1 MADMQTELQKIQG
14 KMGRPLPGQSLTND
28 PENPAPFEQAP
39 EYTTVNE
46 GVEFLWDKF
55 IEPET
60 YTSVLEAIADGTPI
74 MNLVQVVLYD
84 GFTKGKWNPD
94 LMMMLAEPATYM
106 LMALAERQD
115 IPMTIYDGE
124 LEDETDDE
132 MLFGQ
137 TLTDDRINRLKSSK
151 ESGTIPAGILTPEM
165 EEELE
170 SLPEVKESLMSRPE
184 TPATNT
190 ESLMAAPVGEE
201 V

>member
-1 MADMQTELQKIQG
+1 MQTELQKIQG

-137 TLTDDRINRLKSSK
+137 TLTDDRINQLKSSK

>member
-1 MADMQTELQKIQG
+1 MQTELQKIQG

-28 PENPAPFEQAP
+28 PESPAPFEQAP

-137 TLTDDRINRLKSSK
+137 TLTDDKINRLKSSK

>member
-1 MADMQTELQKIQG
+1 MQTELQKIQG

-137 TLTDDRINRLKSSK
+137 TLTDDRINQLKSSK

-184 TPATNT
+184 TPAANT

>member
-28 PENPAPFEQAP
+28 PESPAPFEQAP

-137 TLTDDRINRLKSSK
+137 TLTDDKINRLKSSK

>member
-1 MADMQTELQKIQG
+1 MQTELQKIQG

>member
-137 TLTDDRINRLKSSK
+137 TLTEDRIKRLKSSK
-151 ESGTIPAGILTPEM
+151 ESGSIPAGILTTEM

-170 SLPEVKESLMSRPE
+170 SLPEVKPSLMSRPE
-184 TPATNT
+184 TPAANT

>member
-1 MADMQTELQKIQG
+1 MQTELQKIQG

-28 PENPAPFEQAP
+28 PESPAPFEQAP

-137 TLTDDRINRLKSSK
+137 TLTDDKINRLKSSK
-151 ESGTIPAGILTPEM
+151 ESGTIPAGILTSEM

>member
-137 TLTDDRINRLKSSK
+137 TLTDDRINQLKSSK

>member
-184 TPATNT
+184 TPAANT

>member
-137 TLTDDRINRLKSSK
+137 TLTDDRINQLKSSND
-151 ESGTIPAGILTPEM
+151 SGTIPAGILTPEM

>member
-1 MADMQTELQKIQG
+1 MQTELQKIQG

-137 TLTDDRINRLKSSK
+137 TLTDDRINQLKSSK

-170 SLPEVKESLMSRPE
+170 ALPEVKESLMSRPE
-184 TPATNT
+184 TPAANT

>member
-1 MADMQTELQKIQG
+1 MQTELQKIQG

-184 TPATNT
+184 TPAANT